1 MVTSP
6 ESQEQ
11 ISQEGPAGEG
21 VTGWRFV
28 ADCGLRSADSV
39 ARRRRS
45 IRARVRDPIA
55 HRLER
60 REQAALE
67 LLADRSHPLLGT
79 LGAALGLREL
89 DLEVLELVGEFTANV
104 AEALVRVAFGVKDAL
119 IRFAVDAFDARLG
132 GGGVLSCARELRL
145 QVTKLLFDFTACA
158 TEDVLGVGLGVDDA
172 VIRLRLSPRDPCIGV
187 GLCPCG
193 IVPGSRQFLL
203 HQSELLPRFGRLV
216 SNALVDLPLDLADA
230 RISVGLNLEDGRPG
244 VSAKS

>member
-1 MVTSP
+1 MLSRP
-6 ESQEQ
+6 RRCRIPPHLHD
-11 ISQEGPAGEG
+11 ISRRRPSMDGTYITYGDF
-21 VTGWRFV
+21 TGKSRTNFPGRTRRRRRHWLEVCCGLRI

-89 DLEVLELVGEFTANV
+89 DLEVLELVGELTANV
-104 AEALVRVAFGVKDAL
+104 AEALVRFAFGLKDAL

-145 QVTKLLFDFTACA
+145 EVTKLLLDFTVCA
-158 TEDVLGVGLGVDDA
+158 TEDVLCVGLGVGDA
-172 VIRLRLSPRDPCIGV
+172 VIRLRPDPRDTCV
-187 GLCPCG
+187 G
-193 IVPGSRQFLL
+193 F
-203 HQSELLPRFGRLV
+203 
-216 SNALVDLPLDLADA
+216 
-230 RISVGLNLEDGRPG
+230 
-244 VSAKS
+244 